1 MSGATLVGVGVGPGD
16 PELVTVKAVRVLR
29 EADLVLVPVTGTGE
43 QGRAEATVRAHVD
56 HDRIRRVVFALDGAA
71 DRARREDA
79 WDTAADAV
87 LRAFGAGASVVAFAT
102 IGDPNVYST
111 FTYLAATVAERF
123 ARLAGQPGG
132 EPSAGAPAARRHGGP
147 VTQPPGDP
155 AAKIGALAAGPGG
168 GPAGPAPARLTVRT
182 VPGIT
187 AMQDLAAR
195 SGTVLCEGTETLALL
210 PLTAGLERFAEALAS
225 FDTVVGY
232 KSGRHLPEVLAA
244 VRDAGRL
251 PGAVHGASLGLPGED
266 IRPAA
271 EVTGPAPYLSTLLV
285 PGKRSG
291 RGGKL

>member
-1 MSGATLVGVGVGPGD
+1 MTRARGDGWQPPVLAGVGVGPGD

-29 EADLVLVPVTGTGE
+29 EADLVLVPVLSTGE

-56 HDRIRRVVFALDGAA
+56 HGRVRRVVFALNERTGT
-71 DRARREDA
+71 ARREAA
-79 WDTAADAV
+79 WDAAADVAEA
-87 LRAFGAGASVVAFAT
+87 AFADGARVVAFAT

-111 FTYLAATVAERF
+111 FTYLAATVRERVD
-123 ARLAGQPGG
+123 G
-132 EPSAGAPAARRHGGP
+132 
-147 VTQPPGDP
+147 
-155 AAKIGALAAGPGG
+155 
-168 GPAGPAPARLTVRT
+168 LTVAT

-195 SGTVLCEGTETLALL
+195 SGTVLCEGSETLALL
-210 PLTAGLERFAEALAS
+210 PLTAGMERFRAALAA

-244 VRDAGRL
+244 VKEAGRL
-251 PGAVHGASLGLPGED
+251 GSAVHGASLGLPGED

-271 EVTGPAPYLSTLLV
+271 DVDGPAPYLSTLLI
-285 PGKRSG
+285 PGERTV

>member
-1 MSGATLVGVGVGPGD
+1 MSAPALVGVGMGPGD

-29 EADLVLVPVTGTGE
+29 EADLVLVPVMATGE
-43 QGRAEATVRAHVD
+43 LGPPGGSRGVAPPDQQGRAEATVRAHVT
-56 HDRIRRVVFALDGAA
+56 HDRIARVAFALTEGADLAEREAAWDGAA
-71 DRARREDA
+71 D
-79 WDTAADAV
+79 AAVA
-87 LRAFGAGASVVAFAT
+87 AFAGGASVVAFAT

-111 FTYLAATVAERF
+111 FTYLAATVRP
-123 ARLAGQPGG
+123 RVPGLAV
-132 EPSAGAPAARRHGGP
+132 A
-147 VTQPPGDP
+147 
-155 AAKIGALAAGPGG
+155 
-168 GPAGPAPARLTVRT
+168 T

-195 SGTVLCEGTETLALL
+195 SGTVLCEGRETLALL
-210 PLTAGLERFAEALAS
+210 PLTAGLVPFKEALAR

-232 KSGRHLPEVLAA
+232 KSGSHLPEVLAA

-251 PGAVHGASLGLPGED
+251 DGAVHGVSLGLPGED

-285 PGKRSG
+285 PGHRTH

>member
-1 MSGATLVGVGVGPGD
+1 MTAPTLAGVGMGPGD

-29 EADLVLVPVTGTGE
+29 EADLVLVPVMATGE
-43 QGRAEATVRAHVD
+43 QGQGPVTKDRGLGRSGGSGGSPHRASTGDFRGVAPPDQGRAEATVRAHVT
-56 HDRIRRVVFALDGAA
+56 HDRITRVAFALTEGVSMTEREAAWDGAA
-71 DRARREDA
+71 D
-79 WDTAADAV
+79 AAVA
-87 LRAFGAGASVVAFAT
+87 AFAAGAGLVAFAT

-111 FTYLAATVAERF
+111 FTYLAATVRP
-123 ARLAGQPGG
+123 RVPG
-132 EPSAGAPAARRHGGP
+132 
-147 VTQPPGDP
+147 
-155 AAKIGALAAGPGG
+155 
-168 GPAGPAPARLTVRT
+168 LTVAT

-210 PLTAGLERFAEALAS
+210 PLTAGLVPFKEALER

-232 KSGRHLPEVLAA
+232 KSGSHLPEVLAA

-251 PGAVHGASLGLPGED
+251 DGAVHGVSLGLPGED

-271 EVTGPAPYLSTLLV
+271 EVFGPAPYLSTLLV
-285 PGKRSG
+285 PGRRPR